1 MPFLLVKRE
10 LFDKVKLLSVGVL
23 LPANSRMKGSECV
36 TQARQKIID
45 AAISLFYAKGYNGT
59 SVRDIAK
66 QADVNVA
73 NISYYFAGKQ
83 GLLEQL
89 VSDFLEGYLRTIEMT
104 FEQRNF
110 LSSKEVLFQM
120 VRNILQYQFERREL
134 TRFFYRE
141 LSLDSTLIREIMTIY
156 FSKERYYIEQL
167 IRQGQENKEFQ
178 NVSFAMFMTQLK
190 GMISMPYLYP
200 QYISEVLH
208 SFPSEIFF
216 IEMYMREVEKWM
228 EQALCTEHLQ
238 YPLPRAAY
246 V

>member
-1 MPFLLVKRE
+1 M
-10 LFDKVKLLSVGVL
+10 
-23 LPANSRMKGSECV
+23 

-66 QADVNVA
+66 QADVNAA

-110 LSSKEVLFQM
+110 LSAKEVLFQM

-141 LSLDSTLIREIMTIY
+141 LSLDSTLIREIMTVY

-178 NVSFAMFMTQLK
+178 NVSFTMFMTQLK

-216 IEMYMREVEKWM
+216 IEMYMKEVEKWM
-228 EQALCTEHLQ
+228 EQALCTAHLQ
-238 YPLPRAAY
+238 YPLPRVAY

>member
-1 MPFLLVKRE
+1 M
-10 LFDKVKLLSVGVL
+10 
-23 LPANSRMKGSECV
+23 

-66 QADVNVA
+66 QADVNAA
-73 NISYYFAGKQ
+73 NISYYFSGKQ

-89 VSDFLEGYLRTIEMT
+89 VTDFLEGYLRIVEMK

-110 LSSKEVLFQM
+110 LSAKEVIFQM

-156 FSKERYYIEQL
+156 YSKERYYMEQL

-178 NVSFAMFMTQLK
+178 NVSFTMFMTQLK

-208 SFPSEIFF
+208 SFPSEVFF
-216 IEMYMREVEKWM
+216 IEMYMKEVEQWM
-228 EQALCTEHLQ
+228 QQTLCTEHLQ